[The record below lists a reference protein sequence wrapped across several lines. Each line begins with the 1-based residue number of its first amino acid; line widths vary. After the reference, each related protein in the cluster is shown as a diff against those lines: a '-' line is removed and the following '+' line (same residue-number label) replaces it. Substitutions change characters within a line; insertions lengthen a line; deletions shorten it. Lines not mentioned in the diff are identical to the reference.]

1 MNVNKREN
9 RNYYN
14 CGEFGHLARNCK
26 NRKEENIIGEEKR
39 LEYGKNENNGQRRIE
54 EGKGQS
60 NLNEK
65 GDLIVFD

>member
-26 NRKEENIIGEEKR
+26 NRKEGNIIGEEKR